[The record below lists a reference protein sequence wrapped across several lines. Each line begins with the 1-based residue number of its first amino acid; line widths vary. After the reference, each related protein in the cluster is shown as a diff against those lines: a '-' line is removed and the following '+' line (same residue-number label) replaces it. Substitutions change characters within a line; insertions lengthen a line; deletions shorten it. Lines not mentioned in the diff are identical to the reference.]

1 MGIAHGHRQA
11 LVPKDFLQ
19 RQDVAPVPHEVT
31 REGVSKDVCGLTSWQ
46 RESRC
51 FHGFRESPLVGC
63 IGKKLFTYAV
73 RGVVVFQELNKF
85 GPDWYSPRFARFG
98 L

>member
-31 REGVSKDVCGLTSWQ
+31 REGMSKDVGGLTSWQ
-46 RESRC
+46 RKSCR
-51 FHGFRESPLVGC
+51 FHAFRECPLVGR
-63 IGKKLFTYAV
+63 IGKKPFTYAV
-73 RGVVVFQELNKF
+73 RGVVVFQALNKL
-85 GPDWYSPRFARFG
+85 GPDWHSPRFA
-98 L
+98 